1 MVLIPNN
8 VKFNRSPIVNKTV
21 YANLDKDELHSIL
34 DEYASSLHPSV
45 VFHIETSY
53 IFDKIAG
60 KYFTTYCLLV
70 LSCRCQLTIRDII
83 REFKNLLTCQ
93 RPIK

>member
-1 MVLIPNN
+1 MAYIPNN
-8 VKFNRSPIVNKTV
+8 VKFNRISSVNKTV
-21 YANLDKDELHSIL
+21 YANLDKKELHSIL
-34 DEYASSLHPSV
+34 DEYANSLHPSV

-53 IFDKIAG
+53 VFDKTTG

-70 LSCRCQLTIRDII
+70 LSCRNQLTIHDII

-93 RPIK
+93 RPGR

>member
-1 MVLIPNN
+1 MVVISNN
-8 VKFNRSPIVNKTV
+8 MKSKRYPVVNKTV
-21 YANLDKDELHSIL
+21 YANLDKNELHSIL
-34 DEYASSLHPSV
+34 DEYANSLHPSV

-53 IFDKIAG
+53 VFDKVIG

-93 RPIK
+93 RPGR